1 MGAIVQQYSFEQA
14 VRMAVLAGADRLCL
28 SNNGGTYDV
37 NMVPRAVRV
46 IRQMV
51 EDGTISAD
59 RIAQSAMRIRNLQ
72 LVQ

>member
-1 MGAIVQQYSFEQA
+1 MGAIVQQYSCEQA
-14 VRMAVLAGADRLCL
+14 VRMAVLAGADMLCL